1 MKCKK
6 FFVFLSCVFLLCLS
20 AFGVFAES
28 VGSLTIHFSVENSG
42 VDTPISGA
50 EFGISKIADYKNG
63 KYVVAGDYIDDIT
76 ADLNQ
81 MSSSD
86 FEELSGKL
94 ELKDNL
100 SDTTDESG
108 EIKFCNLSQGLYFV
122 SNVSLNDNAKN
133 YQKPESYIV
142 AVPFYYEGEW
152 DYNPTSYP
160 KTVLIEHESSEPA
173 VSSEPAS
180 SKPASSKPASSKPSG
195 TSKPAVTSTPSQAS
209 QSSGIAV
216 ITGNRIMLC
225 LFSIVCVSAFVIV
238 LCRKRGEAS

>member
-42 VDTPISGA
+42 VDTPIPGA

-63 KYVVAGDYIDDIT
+63 KYVVTEDYIDDIT

-86 FEELSGKL
+86 FEELSGQL

-152 DYNPTSYP
+152 GYDPISYP
-160 KTVLIEHESSEPA
+160 KTVLIEHE
-173 VSSEPAS
+173 S
-180 SKPASSKPASSKPSG
+180 SKPASSKPASSKPAE
-195 TSKPAVTSTPSQAS
+195 TSKPAVTLTPSQAP

-216 ITGNRIMLC
+216 ITGNRIVQFVLC

>member
-42 VDTPISGA
+42 VDTPIPGA

-142 AVPFYYEGEW
+142 AVPFYYEGKW
-152 DYNPTSYP
+152 DYDPTSYP

-180 SKPASSKPASSKPSG
+180 SKPSE
-195 TSKPAVTSTPSQAS
+195 TSKPAVTLTPSQAP

>member
-20 AFGVFAES
+20 AFSVFAES

-42 VDTPISGA
+42 VDTPIPGA

-152 DYNPTSYP
+152 DYNPISYP
-160 KTVLIEHESSEPA
+160 KTVLIGHESSEPA
-173 VSSEPAS
+173 VSSE
-180 SKPASSKPASSKPSG
+180 PASSKPSG
-195 TSKPAVTSTPSQAS
+195 TSKPAVTSTPSQAL
-209 QSSGIAV
+209 QSSSIAV
-216 ITGNRIMLC
+216 ITGNRIVQFVLC

>member
-108 EIKFCNLSQGLYFV
+108 EIKFYNLSQGLYFV

-152 DYNPTSYP
+152 DYNPISYP
-160 KTVLIEHESSEPA
+160 KTVLIEHESSKPA

-180 SKPASSKPASSKPSG
+180 SKPASSKPAE
-195 TSKPAVTSTPSQAS
+195 TSKPAATLTPSQAP

-216 ITGNRIMLC
+216 ITGNRIVQFVLC